1 MINRLLYGLVA
12 AAMAGVLVID
22 GTFSANLFHAIG
34 EPTAD
39 LSLNGWELWGVA
51 IFPGA
56 GGGGAVQGVAAVNRL
71 GMSQNRT
78 IILTDSLLAAVAG
91 CVYHHPPKA
100 SPATPVASPP
110 SAQQDRHRG
119 QRHDHQN
126 ERCCLNVG

>member
-22 GTFSANLFHAIG
+22 GTFSANLFPAIG

-71 GMSQNRT
+71 GMS
-78 IILTDSLLAAVAG
+78 
-91 CVYHHPPKA
+91 HP
-100 SPATPVASPP
+100 
-110 SAQQDRHRG
+110 HR
-119 QRHDHQN
+119 
-126 ERCCLNVG
+126 